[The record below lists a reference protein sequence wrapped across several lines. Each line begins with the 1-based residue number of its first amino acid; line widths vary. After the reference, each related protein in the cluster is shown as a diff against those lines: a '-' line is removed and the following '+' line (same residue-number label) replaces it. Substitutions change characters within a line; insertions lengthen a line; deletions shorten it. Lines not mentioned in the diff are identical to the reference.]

1 MRNSILHSR
10 AELIG
15 PQGPQDIQG
24 PQGGAIG
31 ATARK
36 VHPARAWRQRPKQ

>member
-1 MRNSILHSR
+1 MRNSIVHSR

-24 PQGGAIG
+24 PQGAIG